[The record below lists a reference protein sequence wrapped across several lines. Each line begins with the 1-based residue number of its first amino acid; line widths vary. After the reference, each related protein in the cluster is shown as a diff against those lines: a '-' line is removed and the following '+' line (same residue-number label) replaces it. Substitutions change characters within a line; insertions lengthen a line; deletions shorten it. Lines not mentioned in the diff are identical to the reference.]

1 MNDKEK
7 KAAVK
12 EKYSGI
18 ARQSLPMDNS
28 SCCDTPGC
36 CGEGGNISMSATDY
50 HEENGYN
57 ADADL
62 GLGCGVPTR
71 AANIKAGDRVLD
83 LGSGAGSDCFVVR
96 SITGSSGHVTG
107 IDFSE
112 EMVEKARHNV
122 RKAGFDNMNFML
134 GDIDN
139 MPFKDNQF
147 DVVISNCVLNLVPD
161 KEKAISEIMRVL
173 KPGGHFCISDV
184 LSKAELPESL
194 RSDAELYASCVSGAP
209 VVSDYLS
216 TIDQAGFEQTEIHK
230 KTPISI
236 PENILKKHLDDE
248 QLQAFRSGKNGVF
261 SVTISGTK
269 PTV

>member
-28 SCCDTPGC
+28 SCCDLPGC
-36 CGEGGNISMSATDY
+36 CGEDGDISMSAKDY
-50 HEENGYN
+50 HEQKGYN
-57 ADADL
+57 PDADL

-71 AANIKAGDRVLD
+71 AANINTGDTVLD

-96 SITGSSGHVTG
+96 SITGSSGHITG
-107 IDFSE
+107 LDFSE
-112 EMVEKARHNV
+112 EMVAKARHNA
-122 RKAGFDNMNFML
+122 RKAGFKNMNFVL
-134 GDIDN
+134 GDIDDIPLKN
-139 MPFKDNQF
+139 DRF

-161 KEKAISEIMRVL
+161 KEKAFSEIMRVL
-173 KPGGHFCISDV
+173 KPGGHFCVSDV

-209 VVSDYLS
+209 VIAEYLA
-216 TIDQAGFEQTEIHK
+216 TIERAGFEQIEIHK

-236 PENILKKHLDDE
+236 PENILKKHLDD
-248 QLQAFRSGKNGVF
+248 QQIQAFRSGKNRVF
-261 SVTISGTK
+261 SCTLSAYK
-269 PTV
+269 PAG